1 MPVHQQ
7 AERDRAMDDLNDTL
21 RDISIGS
28 PRRLHPIA
36 EVAVKEEER
45 IQGKAQ
51 RFSEQDPQSTEDDAT
66 EQA

>member
-1 MPVHQQ
+1 
-7 AERDRAMDDLNDTL
+7 MDDLNDTL